1 VWIDVQPVKTTTHA
15 FYTKPSP
22 VIYLVAKSYSK
33 CMCKSTSL
41 IQLCM
46 SVEEAAQ
53 NQQTNN
59 KHVWKR
65 KSGLED
71 ASKPEKCEA

>member
-1 VWIDVQPVKTTTHA
+1 
-15 FYTKPSP
+15 
-22 VIYLVAKSYSK
+22 
-33 CMCKSTSL
+33 
-41 IQLCM
+41 M

-65 KSGLED
+65 KYGLED
-71 ASKPEKCEA
+71 ASKPEKCEV